1 MKTKQRNV
9 RFDERTSEQLDL
21 LAQVTGK
28 TASQVLRDLLM
39 EGEVQVSTRVGDK
52 TIQEA
57 LVRYHHDMNENY
69 LHTNA
74 KLERVETLISSFGE
88 RATNSQK
95 VSDLLY
101 TVESHLIQIK
111 QDLSQY
117 RQQADKEAS
126 DLVNLQC

>member
-1 MKTKQRNV
+1 MSKQRSI
-9 RFDERTSEQLDL
+9 RFDAETNERLEQLI
-21 LAQVTGK
+21 ATSKK
-28 TASQVLRDLLM
+28 TVSEVIRDLVM
-39 EGEVQVSTRVGDK
+39 EGVVQVSTRIGDK
-52 TIQEA
+52 AIQEA

-74 KLERVETLISSFGE
+74 KLEQVETLISSLGE
-88 RATNSQK
+88 RAANSQK

-117 RQQADKEAS
+117 RRQADKEAS

>member
-1 MKTKQRNV
+1 MSKQRSI
-9 RFDERTSEQLDL
+9 RFDAETNERLEQLI
-21 LAQVTGK
+21 ATSKK
-28 TASQVLRDLLM
+28 TVSEVIRDLVM
-39 EGEVQVSTRVGDK
+39 EGVVQVSTRIGDK
-52 TIQEA
+52 AIQEA

-74 KLERVETLISSFGE
+74 KLEQVETLISSLGE

-95 VSDLLY
+95 VADLLY
-101 TVESHLIQIK
+101 TVESHIIQIK

-117 RQQADKEAS
+117 RRQADKEAS

>member
-39 EGEVQVSTRVGDK
+39 EGEVRVSTRVGDK
-52 TIQEA
+52 AIQKA

-88 RATNSQK
+88 RATNNQK
-95 VSDLLY
+95 VADLLY

-117 RQQADKEAS
+117 RQQIDKEAS
-126 DLVNLQC
+126 DLVNLQR